1 MALFL
6 SQGIIAGRVA
16 NDPELKQTPN
26 GKAVVTFSVAVNKW
40 KGKGQGAVGE
50 FFEVVA
56 WEQLAER
63 VAKYFGKGTPIYV
76 SGELEQ
82 NKWTDNNTGN
92 TRTRII
98 LRAKDIRFV
107 GNKADGSPAAGSSAE
122 ASDYSGSD
130 EYDSDLPF

>member
-6 SQGIIAGRVA
+6 SQGVIAGRVA
-16 NDPELKQTPN
+16 NDPELKQTPA

-40 KGKGQGAVGE
+40 KGQGQGTVGE

-63 VAKYFGKGTPIYV
+63 VAKHFTKGTPIYV

-82 NKWTDNNTGN
+82 NRWTDNSTGQA
-92 TRTRII
+92 RSRII

-107 GNKADGSPAAGSSAE
+107 GAKTESAPAGN
-122 ASDYSGSD
+122 DYSGSSED
-130 EYDSDLPF
+130 DSDLPF